1 MAHCGGKSLW
11 VGCGVYT
18 VLSWYEKVQRL
29 PRKYLPH
36 NYSTNLSHEHWQDGS
51 TCFCCLHQNSEQLDA
66 TAETHQT
73 KPCFSSPLLS
83 NFGELV
89 LIVASALRS
98 QLTGVTPGVVLCC
111 SKVRHVGQSEMLSC
125 IPPLEQVVIW
135 GTAAFLSSVLS
146 LSSSPLTS
154 DLNTAPNICH
164 SVVSICSYLML
175 TLSSGV
181 SAWLCLPEQ
190 KHWVAA
196 RDWLGSCASSY
207 ANKHAKLMNALSRA
221 GVIKVR
227 PVGQMHSANWTS
239 WIFLFTSRW
248 QHFCAACG
256 WNISKTH

>member
-98 QLTGVTPGVVLCC
+98 QLTGATPGVVLCC
-111 SKVRHVGQSEMLSC
+111 SKVRHVGQSEMLFLHTS
-125 IPPLEQVVIW
+125 V
-135 GTAAFLSSVLS
+135 GTSGYLRHCCLSVFCAESVQLSSDLWPQHS
-146 LSSSPLTS
+146 TKHLPLRGIYLFRS
-154 DLNTAPNICH
+154 DAHFELQR
-164 SVVSICSYLML
+164 VGL
-175 TLSSGV
+175 TLS
-181 SAWLCLPEQ
+181 
-190 KHWVAA
+190 A
-196 RDWLGSCASSY
+196 R
-207 ANKHAKLMNALSRA
+207 AKALSCCSRLA
-221 GVIKVR
+221 GKLRVFAR
-227 PVGQMHSANWTS
+227 
-239 WIFLFTSRW
+239 
-248 QHFCAACG
+248 
-256 WNISKTH
+256 